1 MGKHM
6 LIKHVA
12 TLGPEVS
19 LGDSLEVR
27 CLNRNIQWVWPGSYY
42 SGTAYSQAYSQA
54 SSMPGTTT
62 TKMERIEYKADHWHA
77 EILMQQFGLNSK
89 SK

>member
-6 LIKHVA
+6 LIKHEA

-19 LGDSLEVR
+19 LGDSSEVR
-27 CLNRNIQWVWPGSYY
+27 CLNRIIGWVRPGSYHN
-42 SGTAYSQAYSQA
+42 GTAYLQA

-62 TKMERIEYKADHWHA
+62 TKMERIEYEADPRHA
-77 EILMQQFGLNSK
+77 EIFMQQFGLNSK